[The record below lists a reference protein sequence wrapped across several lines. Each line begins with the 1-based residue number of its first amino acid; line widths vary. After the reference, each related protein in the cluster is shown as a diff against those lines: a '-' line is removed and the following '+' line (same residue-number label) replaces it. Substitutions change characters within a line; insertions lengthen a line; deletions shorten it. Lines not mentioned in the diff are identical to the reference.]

1 MPCMVEDFCYEGF
14 VRREHVMIS
23 FTKEKKLTKV
33 LILKTIHSP
42 PVVFAPSGWTV
53 GVNAVDLTKK
63 ESKL

>member
-1 MPCMVEDFCYEGF
+1 
-14 VRREHVMIS
+14 MIS